1 MIRCYYHVLYALTPK
16 NGTRVMIMSETK
28 DVLWGNLK
36 YIDTRIRE
44 RNLDQKFKITYSYRS
59 AAGKHQS
66 GKDIF
71 SWMKVV
77 AKIARQDVIFVDDYA
92 PVFGFFK
99 LGEKRS

>member
-1 MIRCYYHVLYALTPK
+1 MIRCYYHMLYALTPK

-36 YIDTRIRE
+36 YIDTRIKE

-71 SWMKVV
+71 SWDEGGNKDCQSGCDL
-77 AKIARQDVIFVDDYA
+77 R
-92 PVFGFFK
+92 
-99 LGEKRS
+99 